1 MTTAD
6 ITSSSVSQSTVTTEG
21 FDKVRDG
28 MVVTCPIT
36 LGLGTRSCALP
47 ESAPKA
53 SMIGI
58 TLLRL
63 LIRVFRLRIV
73 KLVRSGSTAK
83 TTPEGPT
90 FLDNQTVCTPMF
102 APISTTTSERHGESI

>member
-1 MTTAD
+1 MPKAD
-6 ITSSSVSQSTVTTEG
+6 NTSSSVSQSTVTTEG
-21 FDKVRDG
+21 FDKVLDG
-28 MVVTCPIT
+28 MVVTWPMT
-36 LGLGTRSCALP
+36 LGLGTRSCASP

-63 LIRVFRLRIV
+63 LIRLFRLRIV

-90 FLDNQTVCTPMF
+90 FLDNQTVCTPML
-102 APISTTTSERHGESI
+102 ALISTATTKRHGESI